1 MKLEYILVYENSLD
15 KFDIEHCQIKV
26 KVTVGL
32 QSFFHLPQYKYNTT
46 LAQAK
51 ILLSMYVHLILIYK
65 IYEYRHA

>member
-26 KVTVGL
+26 KVNVGL
-32 QSFFHLPQYKYNTT
+32 FHLPHYKYNTT